1 MPTRLRRPL
10 MSLGLVLFVQF
21 ALSACAQL
29 QDVRTQPVATSDR
42 YDDLIVLFK
51 EFRTAAVPA
60 VREGVPDYSDE
71 AMAQQVDAL
80 RGFKQRLD
88 AIDDSGW
95 PIAQRVDYMLVWAEM
110 NGLAFEHR
118 VMRPWKRDPAFYST
132 TSLGFGPKIYDAM
145 DVPTLPVVP
154 EQLEKFRTK
163 LRAVPVILHQ
173 AKHQLTEVAGDLAR
187 LGIAQKKIEGNY
199 YRRLAKDLAKHHPDL
214 VGDAERAEAAC
225 EQFAAWLE
233 ENLPQWTRPAGVGK
247 ANYDWY
253 LKHVLLLPYTSDE
266 MRVIGE
272 REYQRSITFLKIE
285 EHRHRGMKM
294 IAPATSM
301 AEFERRRERA
311 DKDLLAWM
319 KREDIL
325 DVPDYLV
332 PAKNEGPYIL
342 PSDLDPEK
350 PGPFEAPI
358 KRHFFRQSEDR
369 DPRPLRG
376 HNVPGHLLDEMMM
389 KLDKRP
395 IRGTERLFFID
406 GSRAEGLAFYW
417 EEFMQQ
423 AGFLDKRPKTREIN
437 YILQANRA
445 ARLLPE
451 LMMHSNAWTFDQ
463 ALHSLT
469 SRTPYWMEPDD
480 QIALT
485 DLELYLRQPGY
496 GIGYYIGKVQLEA
509 LLAERAMEKGEAF
522 DLKQFHADF
531 LKSGMV
537 PISLVRWEM
546 LGRDE
551 EIKAMR
557 DGASIPDQ

>member
-1 MPTRLRRPL
+1 MSIRRRPL
-10 MSLGLVLFVQF
+10 SSLVLVLAAHF
-21 ALSACAQL
+21 ALTACAQL
-29 QDVRTQPVATSDR
+29 EMASTAPATPSNR
-42 YDDLIVLFK
+42 YEDLLSLFK
-51 EFRTAAVPA
+51 EFRAAAVPE
-60 VREGVPDYSDE
+60 VREGVPDYSDD
-71 AMAQQVDAL
+71 AMAKQFEAL
-80 RGFKQRLD
+80 HGFQRRLA
-88 AIDDSGW
+88 AIDDGGW
-95 PIAQRVDYMLVWAEM
+95 EIPQRVDYMLVWAEM
-110 NGLAFEHR
+110 NGLEFEHR

-145 DVPTLPVVP
+145 DVPTLPVAP

-173 AKHQLTEVAGDLAR
+173 AKHQLSEVAGDLAR

-199 YRRLAKDLAKHHPDL
+199 YRRLGKDLVKHHPDL
-214 VGDAERAEAAC
+214 VDDAQRAEAAC
-225 EQFAAWLE
+225 VQFAAWLE
-233 ENLPQWTRPAGVGK
+233 EFLPQWTRPAGVGK
-247 ANYDWY
+247 ANYNWY
-253 LKHVLLLPYTSDE
+253 LSHVLLLPYTWDE

-285 EHRHRGMKM
+285 EHRHRGTPM

-311 DKDLLAWM
+311 DKDLLAWL

-325 DVPDYLV
+325 DVPGYLIPV
-332 PAKNEGPYIL
+332 KNEGPYIL

-350 PGPFEAPI
+350 PGPFDAPI

-389 KLDKRP
+389 KRDTRP
-395 IRGTERLFFID
+395 IRGTKRLFFID

-445 ARLLPE
+445 ARVLPE
-451 LMMHSNAWTFDQ
+451 LMMHSNEWTFDQ

-469 SRTPYWMEPDD
+469 TRTPYWMGPDD

-509 LLAERAMEKGEAF
+509 LLAERAMEQGEAF
-522 DLKQFHADF
+522 DLKQFHVDF
-531 LKSGMV
+531 LASGMV
-537 PISLVRWEM
+537 PIALIRWEM

-557 DGASIPDQ
+557 KSASPVD